1 MAKELTS
8 GERQVF
14 TTPSSLASRMGVV
27 KGQSGDPV
35 ELATSE
41 LGKTLNF
48 IAKQKAVQAEEK
60 WKADV
65 KVSSLE
71 TISIFSWSNVR
82 YKN

>member
-27 KGQSGDPV
+27 KANAGDPV

-41 LGKTLNF
+41 LGKTLEF
-48 IAKQKAVQAEEK
+48 IAKRKSIQAEEK

-71 TISIFSWSNVR
+71 KISKLYCYYSALL
-82 YKN
+82 

>member
-41 LGKTLNF
+41 LGKHLTLLQSKKLFRQRRNG
-48 IAKQKAVQAEEK
+48 K
-60 WKADV
+60 
-65 KVSSLE
+65 LM
-71 TISIFSWSNVR
+71 
-82 YKN
+82 